1 LRQNP
6 IWQSRVGC
14 RMPVDRAR
22 RDAATDALTSFLRGE
37 ADRDALEAVFERLAQ
52 AGTAQGGEGSGG
64 DNYLEELLASWFYF
78 GDRYRPVTEETWMAM
93 CRHLAFLKTDLEERR
108 WHDHGH
114 GHEDE
119 DRPRQILLARWHT
132 LGLLVAFDV
141 AYLTAW
147 WLFVAATVISNVVY
161 QVSLR
166 KHDLLKAE
174 ERRKELKRRL
184 EYHPFADQAE
194 WLAHKHIVDE
204 YHLPAYKNGAFGEP
218 PSVRK
223 WPARSA
229 VPARWARY
237 CFVAAMFACIC
248 LVSVALWPVWLVM
261 MSLCS
266 RNTSQPQQTTSGR

>member
-1 LRQNP
+1 
-6 IWQSRVGC
+6 
-14 RMPVDRAR
+14 MPVDRAR
-22 RDAATDALTSFLRGE
+22 RDAAAEALASFLQGE
-37 ADRDALEAVFERLAQ
+37 ADRDALEAVFKRLAQ

-78 GDRYRPVTEETWMAM
+78 GDRYKPVTEETWMAM

-114 GHEDE
+114 EDE

-132 LGLLVAFDV
+132 LGLLVAFGV
-141 AYLTAW
+141 AYLISW
-147 WLFVAATVISNVVY
+147 WLFAAATVISFVLY

-166 KHDLLKAE
+166 KHDLLKNE

-184 EYHPFADQAE
+184 EYHPFSDQAD

-204 YHLPAYKNGAFGEP
+204 YHLPAYEAGAFGEP

-223 WPARSA
+223 WPAILA
-229 VPARWARY
+229 VPARWACY
-237 CFVAAMFACIC
+237 FFVAAMFAYMY
-248 LVSVALWPVWLVM
+248 LFSVALWPVWLMM

-266 RNTSQPQQTTSGR
+266 RNTSQPQQTTS